1 MAARRV
7 GMGVPRRDLLMLGAC
22 FGVFIGLGGLVA
34 YFGEHLE
41 TGLGPYSLPGSS
53 KPTDP
58 GPMMEMGPFTVN
70 LTDGEQPRFMR
81 TTIIVEFDKAAS
93 LNEAKKRA
101 SDVSSAITAALATTS
116 YQAARSY
123 TGKSAMRTKLVDEM
137 NRTMS
142 NQGVRAVYFRD
153 LIME

>member
-7 GMGVPRRDLLMLGAC
+7 GMGVPRRDLLMLAAC

-34 YFGEHLE
+34 YFGENLE
-41 TGLGPYSLPGSS
+41 TGLGPYSLPGSR

-58 GPMMEMGPFTVN
+58 GPMMEMGPFNVN

-81 TTIIVEFDKAAS
+81 TTLVVEFDKVAS
-93 LNEAKKRA
+93 LNEAKLRQSA
-101 SDVSSAITAALATTS
+101 VHSAISAALATTS

-137 NRTMS
+137 NRTMP

>member
-1 MAARRV
+1 MSTRRV
-7 GMGVPRRDLLMLGAC
+7 GAGVSRRYLMLLGIC
-22 FGVFIGLGGLVA
+22 FGIVGLGGLVA
-34 YFGEHLE
+34 YFGEHLD
-41 TGLGPYSLPGSS
+41 TGLGPYSLPGSR

-70 LTDGEQPRFMR
+70 LTDSEPPRFMR
-81 TTIIVEFDKAAS
+81 TTIIVEFDKADS
-93 LNEAKKRA
+93 LDEAKTRA
-101 SDVSSAITAALATTS
+101 SAVSSAITAALAATS

-137 NRTMS
+137 NRTLP